1 MNKKQDSY
9 ICSLQKTHFRTKD
22 TYRLKVKGWEKIFN
36 GNGNEEK
43 IVGLAILISDQ
54 IDFKTE
60 TIIKDKEVLYIII
73 KG

>member
-1 MNKKQDSY
+1 MQPAKD
-9 ICSLQKTHFRTKD
+9 FRTKD